1 MLRLLL
7 HNLEKKNGMA
17 QKIERRIWQGVWGYK
32 EAFVAC
38 IGLIAVGVFLQLS
51 IGGVGNTIF
60 SYPFNVVFGG
70 FYLVILVVLQLAAG
84 KRAIVRWMG
93 SSPTAITLMLMLGFT
108 VLLMGVTPQRNL
120 YEAPQGGVV
129 SRIGLDAILHTWYF
143 AFIFFFLLTSLGLI
157 TVKRLIPFHKKNIGF
172 VLNHL
177 GLWLTL
183 FAGVLG
189 SGDMARLTMSLT
201 EGKVEWR
208 GQDRQGVIY
217 EMPIATELHDFAMEE
232 YAANL
237 YLIDTRT
244 GDALPKEKP
253 VHLALEDSL
262 TKGDIEGWQIEVVRK
277 MDDAAPVTADKYVR
291 YINMGSCQA
300 AYIKATSRDGRQ
312 KKEGWISSG
321 SFMFPHKSLY
331 LTDTLG
337 LLMGVP
343 EPKKFRS
350 EVTIYSKNGV
360 RVDTSIEVN
369 RPVVVDGW
377 TIYQLGYDD
386 KMGKWSN
393 QSTIEMVKDPWLK
406 VVYVG
411 LLMVLAGAV
420 YLFWIAN
427 KQKKELSNV
436 E

>member
-1 MLRLLL
+1 MT
-7 HNLEKKNGMA
+7 
-17 QKIERRIWQGVWGYK
+17 QKLGRPIWQGIWGYK
-32 EAFVAC
+32 EAFVVC
-38 IGLIAVGVFLQLS
+38 LGLVAVGILLQLTV
-51 IGGVGNTIF
+51 GCVGNTLF
-60 SYPFNVVFGG
+60 SYPFNVLFGG
-70 FYLVILVVLQLAAG
+70 AYLVVLVVLQLAAG
-84 KRAIVRWMG
+84 KRTIIRWMG

-120 YEAPQGGVV
+120 YEAPQGGFV

-143 AFIFFFLLTSLGLI
+143 AFIFFFLLTSLGL
-157 TVKRLIPFHKKNIGF
+157 TAVKRLVPFRKKNIGF

-189 SGDMARLTMSLT
+189 SGDIAQLTMNLT

-208 GQDRQGVIY
+208 AQDRQGVVY
-217 EMPIATELHDFAMEE
+217 EMPIATELHDFTMEE
-232 YAANL
+232 YPANL

-262 TKGDIEGWQIEVVRK
+262 TKGNLEGWQIEVVSK
-277 MDDAAPVTADKYVR
+277 MNDAAPVAADKYVR
-291 YINMGSCQA
+291 YINIGSCQA
-300 AYIKATSRDGRQ
+300 AYIKATSHDGRQ

-350 EVTIYSKNGV
+350 EVTIYSKTGL
-360 RVDTSIEVN
+360 RLDTCIEVN

-386 KMGKWSN
+386 QMGRWSN
-393 QSTIEMVKDPWLK
+393 KSTVEMVKDPWLK
-406 VVYVG
+406 VVYTG
-411 LLMVLAGAV
+411 LLMLLAGAV

-427 KQKKELSNV
+427 KQKREVRNV